1 MEMKLKKIPD
11 GLFKGL
17 FYRDSGDGF
26 PVMLVHGFPF
36 DGTLWDYQG
45 QSLQKSFRLLIPDL
59 PGSGQSPVLPS
70 ISMEGMADALNAILV
85 RERIDR
91 FILIGHSMGGYT
103 TLAFAEKY
111 AEKLKGFGLYH
122 ATAFE
127 DSEEKKQGRKR
138 SVSMMQQYGG
148 GPFLHQILP
157 AFFGDKYRRNNKEAL
172 QALIKSKEN
181 AAAEALVAYYEAMMQ
196 RPDRTHVLIQSKVPV
211 LFVLGKEDTAAPP
224 ADVLQQV
231 SLPVVSEVHLLADVA
246 HMSMLEMPDASSK
259 ILEQFIRFCID
270 FPFA

>member
-1 MEMKLKKIPD
+1 MEMKLKKLQNIV
-11 GLFKGL
+11 
-17 FYRDSGDGF
+17 YRDIGNGF
-26 PVMLVHGFPF
+26 PIMLIHGFPF
-36 DGTLWDYQG
+36 DGTLWDYQI
-45 QSLQKSFRLLIPDL
+45 QKLQHSFHLLIPDL
-59 PGSGQSPVLPS
+59 PGSGQSPLLPVT
-70 ISMEGMADALNAILV
+70 SMEGMADVLHAILIQ
-85 RERIDR
+85 EKIDQC
-91 FILIGHSMGGYT
+91 ILIGHSMGGYT

-111 AEKLKGFGLYH
+111 PDKLKGFGLYH
-122 ATAFE
+122 ATAFA
-127 DSEEKKQGRKR
+127 DPEEKKRGRLR
-138 SVSMMQQYGG
+138 SIEMMRQYGAG
-148 GPFLHQILP
+148 AFLHQTLP
-157 AFFGDKYRRNNKEAL
+157 AYFAEKYRKNNKDAL
-172 QALIKSKEN
+172 EALIKSRKD
-181 AAAEALVAYYEAMMQ
+181 ADVAALVAYYEAMMQ